1 MAFGILSIVLSL
13 AVIYFA
19 AIGVQAT
26 VTKYREFRAIELVR
40 DFLKYALLF
49 TSVLLTCL
57 GLSGL
62 LGLWLDIDNVDYYGK
77 LDAAR
82 WSAFLVV
89 GIPVIAVIVRWI
101 RRDFRRDLQA
111 SESPAW
117 QIYLFAAATSSLVI
131 WFVPLNVTLRW
142 FAGEAYRPR
151 ELAQAIVAFAVW
163 IVHVF
168 LIRKHSSVIS
178 NMHRFAGL
186 ASGITASAVGSIGAI
201 GYGISKWMNVATGK
215 YELQN
220 NLILLI
226 IGAPVALY
234 YWSNLDYHGSTLEVR
249 IYRTF
254 AGKVIPTVFAAFAA
268 TFALGS
274 TLNWYFGEHINDAPR
289 YFTHVP
295 QQIATVIVLVPL
307 VLYFRYLVSEFSEH
321 GRDDITRIFQ
331 YLVSGAAL
339 IGASV
344 AGGWFIAGLLEFNSF
359 VNTSISGFSGLM
371 VALPIWRFEW
381 RHCEHAIHY
390 EFESEHNSPIRRFF
404 LYLMI
409 AAPTIASFASAVSLS
424 YIFFK
429 GLFVG
434 GFEWID
440 IKAAFGALVSA
451 ALVAI
456 YQYRVFKSEQD
467 GVTKRKMT
475 LAVR

>member
-1 MAFGILSIVLSL
+1 MCPPRHCHANALSPPGL
-13 AVIYFA
+13 A
-19 AIGVQAT
+19 
-26 VTKYREFRAIELVR
+26 
-40 DFLKYALLF
+40 
-49 TSVLLTCL
+49 
-57 GLSGL
+57 
-62 LGLWLDIDNVDYYGK
+62 
-77 LDAAR
+77 
-82 WSAFLVV
+82 
-89 GIPVIAVIVRWI
+89 
-101 RRDFRRDLQA
+101 
-111 SESPAW
+111 
-117 QIYLFAAATSSLVI
+117 
-131 WFVPLNVTLRW
+131 LNVI
-142 FAGEAYRPR
+142 P
-151 ELAQAIVAFAVW
+151 
-163 IVHVF
+163 
-168 LIRKHSSVIS
+168 
-178 NMHRFAGL
+178 
-186 ASGITASAVGSIGAI
+186 
-201 GYGISKWMNVATGK
+201 
-215 YELQN
+215 
-220 NLILLI
+220 
-226 IGAPVALY
+226 PV
-234 YWSNLDYHGSTLEVR
+234 
-249 IYRTF
+249 
-254 AGKVIPTVFAAFAA
+254 
-268 TFALGS
+268 
-274 TLNWYFGEHINDAPR
+274 
-289 YFTHVP
+289 
-295 QQIATVIVLVPL
+295 ATVIVLVPL

-344 AGGWFIAGLLEFNSF
+344 AGGWFIAGLLELNSF

>member
-1 MAFGILSIVLSL
+1 MAFGILSIVLTL

-26 VTKYREFRAIELVR
+26 VIKYREFRAIELVR
-40 DFLKYALLF
+40 DLLKYALLF
-49 TSVLLTCL
+49 TAVLLTCL
-57 GLSGL
+57 GLAGL
-62 LGLWLDIDNVDYYGK
+62 LGLLLDINNVDYYGK

-89 GIPVIAVIVRWI
+89 GIPVIAIISRWI
-101 RRDFRRDLQA
+101 RREFHRDSEA
-111 SESPAW
+111 SNSPAW

-131 WFVPLNVTLRW
+131 WFVPANTAIRW
-142 FAGEAYRPR
+142 FVGEPYRPR
-151 ELAQAIVAFAVW
+151 ELAQAIIAFAVW
-163 IVHVF
+163 LIHLY
-168 LIRKHSSVIS
+168 LIRNHSSVIS
-178 NMHRFAGL
+178 NIHRFAGM
-186 ASGITASAVGSIGAI
+186 ATGVTASAVGSIGAI
-201 GYGISKWMNVATGK
+201 GYVISKWMNVVTGEF
-215 YELQN
+215 ELEN
-220 NLILLI
+220 ALILLI
-226 IGAPVALY
+226 IGAPIALY
-234 YWSNLDYHGSTLEVR
+234 YWSNLDYHGSALEVR

-254 AGKVIPTVFAAFAA
+254 VGKIVPTIFAAFAA

-274 TLNWYFGEHINDAPR
+274 ILNWYFGEHIEDAPR

-295 QQIATVIVLVPL
+295 QQLATVIVLVPL
-307 VLYFRYLVSEFSEH
+307 VLYFRYLVSEY
-321 GRDDITRIFQ
+321 GRDDITRLFQ
-331 YLVSGAAL
+331 YFTSGAAL

-381 RHCEHAIHY
+381 RHCLHAIH
-390 EFESEHNSPIRRFF
+390 EDFEHEHNSPIRRFF

-409 AAPTIASFASAVSLS
+409 AAPTIASFASAVGLS
-424 YIFFK
+424 YILFK

-451 ALVAI
+451 GIVAI
-456 YQYRVFKSEQD
+456 YQYRVFKSEQN
-467 GVTKRKMT
+467 GVSKKRMT